1 MYRNGTAHNSRG
13 LVQLALFSAIIIAM
27 AMVPFLGYIPLGFM
41 RATIIHIPVILGS
54 VLLGPRKGAVLG
66 GVFGLTRLVNNTV
79 APNVNSFVFTPF
91 YSLGD
96 VHGSWASL
104 VIVLVPRILVGVL
117 PYFVFKGLKRLLGS
131 TPGKLTVSLGAAG
144 FVGSMTNTL
153 LVMNLIFVFF
163 GESYG
168 AAKGIAAD
176 AVYPFILSIIGL
188 QGVPEAIVATIIVA
202 LVGRPLLRFTSSKV

>member
-1 MYRNGTAHNSRG
+1 MYKNGTANNSRG

-66 GVFGLTRLVNNTV
+66 GVFGLTSLANNTV
-79 APNVNSFVFTPF
+79 APNVTSFVFTPF

-104 VIVLVPRILVGVL
+104 PRILVGVL

-131 TPGKLTVSLGAAG
+131 APGKLTVSLGAAG

-176 AVYPFILSIIGL
+176 AVYPFLLSIIGL